1 MAQTALGRCWHCDI
15 FNGRY
20 NQSCQPGSGLYSPL
34 SVSKVIQITKETK
47 SLKVNCLYIF
57 RALNKFFGLNP
68 LTLTFRLTWPLW
80 PCFFTLIQWIL
91 TMAASTRIGIFHV
104 SFLKYLWLFPWKWKC
119 KKWCQLSSS
128 ACKSNRWQN
137 NLNCVEMSAIREP
150 EKILNTQ
157 SANKKGEKGTN
168 IWCWKTKSSLWFFK
182 ISFQSDL
189 K

>member
-1 MAQTALGRCWHCDI
+1 MAQTALGRCW
-15 FNGRY
+15 RY

-57 RALNKFFGLNP
+57 HALNKFFGLNP

-91 TMAASTRIGIFHV
+91 TMAASTRIEIFHV

-128 ACKSNRWQN
+128 AWQSNRWQN

>member
-1 MAQTALGRCWHCDI
+1 MRQSFENLSLQRNSATVCIMAQTALGRCW
-15 FNGRY
+15 RY

-57 RALNKFFGLNP
+57 HALNKFFGLNP

-128 ACKSNRWQN
+128 ACQSNRWQN

-150 EKILNTQ
+150 EKNTEHAVCQ
-157 SANKKGEKGTN
+157 
-168 IWCWKTKSSLWFFK
+168 
-182 ISFQSDL
+182 
-189 K
+189 

>member
-1 MAQTALGRCWHCDI
+1 MAQTALGRCW
-15 FNGRY
+15 RY

-57 RALNKFFGLNP
+57 HALNKFFGLNP

-104 SFLKYLWLFPWKWKC
+104 SFLKSLYFHENENAKNDVSCHQVHAKATGGKITSTVSKC
-119 KKWCQLSSS
+119 QRFGSLKKYWTRSLPIKKERKAQTFDVGKQNLHSGFS
-128 ACKSNRWQN
+128 KS
-137 NLNCVEMSAIREP
+137 P
-150 EKILNTQ
+150 
-157 SANKKGEKGTN
+157 
-168 IWCWKTKSSLWFFK
+168 FK
-182 ISFQSDL
+182 VT
-189 K
+189 